1 MKRAQSMPNSP
12 VGSRAVSPIY
22 EDRAVSPIIVQRPHP
37 ARNFAISALK
47 AIMWP
52 AIGAVGNYAYGVA
65 RNYYNNWKEN
75 RERTIMNNNTV
86 IDDPTPN
93 QYGTT

>member
-1 MKRAQSMPNSP
+1 MKIDRSTQTSRS
-12 VGSRAVSPIY
+12 GSRAVTPIEERARSPIM
-22 EDRAVSPIIVQRPHP
+22 VQRPHP
-37 ARNFAISALK
+37 ARDYAISALK

-52 AIGAVGNYAYGVA
+52 AITAVGNYAYHVG

-75 RERTIMNNNTV
+75 RERTIMNNNT
-86 IDDPTPN
+86 ITDDPTPN